1 MGNNQ
6 IDLRIIKTRKNIE
19 QSFMELLVEKPFE
32 KITVQ
37 NIIEHALINRST
49 FYKHYNDKYA
59 VAEQICEKI
68 MKQLTSDLHTW
79 ANAAEHTLPSLVTTM
94 YSHLHILNEHIFEL
108 YVIHTDT
115 IHLKEDILTCFTEFF
130 TNYLLDRNV
139 DLFLVDFLSNLFATS
154 LLNCIEWCFSNPL
167 HPPVELCLAEM
178 EPLLNQFVES
188 ITHITIGGI
197 DTLKL

>member
-1 MGNNQ
+1 MESTQ
-6 IDLRIIKTRKNIE
+6 TDLRIIKTRKNIE
-19 QSFMELLVEKPFE
+19 QSFICLLSEKPFE

-68 MKQLTSDLHTW
+68 TKQLSSDLHTW
-79 ANAAEHTLPSLVTTM
+79 ANTPEHTLPSLITNM

-115 IHLKEDILTCFTEFF
+115 IHLKEDILTCFTDFY
-130 TNYLLDRNV
+130 TNYLLARNV
-139 DLFLVDFLSNLFATS
+139 DIFIVDFLSNIFATT
-154 LLNCIEWCFSNPL
+154 LLNCIEWCFTNPL
-167 HPPVELCLAEM
+167 HQPVELCLTEF
-178 EPLLNQFVES
+178 EPLLSQFIDS
-188 ITHITIGGI
+188 ITQITIGGI
-197 DTLKL
+197 NNLNL